1 MLTDTQLRKLLTA
14 LPQPALVVTGH
25 GAIRGA
31 NLAALKLLG
40 LELEELSSR
49 GLNFV
54 MPDSHP
60 APDNAKSLKDEV
72 YIEVPSTFSDS
83 EKSLLKANRCEIEV
97 ENEEYHLLLL
107 ENSPTEDYEVL
118 EERLKLAT
126 DASGIGIFDRVI
138 LDEDAP
144 PPFWSDSMRLL
155 LGYPPTA
162 DADPEWFFERV
173 HELDKERMAEAVAE
187 ASAPQGDG
195 NVEVEVRWHHPD
207 GRDRHLLVRSYTLF
221 RSDKAS
227 RKATRS
233 VGVVLDVT
241 QQRELETKFLQAQK
255 MESLGRLAGGVAHDF
270 NNLLSIILGCAELAL
285 YDMDES
291 SRGYGELKEICLA
304 SERAAD
310 LTSQLLAFGRKQV
323 MRTEVLDLREVVD
336 KLTPMFRRLVESN
349 IEVRV
354 ELDAEPIRVKVDRN
368 QILQVFLNLVVN
380 ARDAMPK
387 GGVLKIETRPS
398 SDQAVIRVSDTG
410 HGMDETTRSRI
421 FEPFFTTKAE
431 NRGTGLGLATV
442 FGIVSQSG
450 GSVTVTSV
458 VSEGTS
464 FEVRLPLTK
473 DQLKHEEEPV
483 LAPIRPS
490 SGVILVAEDNDPLR
504 VLLEKVLTRAGFRV
518 LSAANPAAA
527 IQLAEEWRDEIDIL
541 LTDIMMP
548 GMNGI
553 DLALELRESRPD
565 LQVIYMSGYTGE
577 MVARAGKLEKGVNFL
592 PKPVKPDR
600 LLDVINNRLGLKVG

>member
-1 MLTDTQLRKLLTA
+1 
-14 LPQPALVVTGH
+14 
-25 GAIRGA
+25 
-31 NLAALKLLG
+31 
-40 LELEELSSR
+40 
-49 GLNFV
+49 
-54 MPDSHP
+54 
-60 APDNAKSLKDEV
+60 
-72 YIEVPSTFSDS
+72 
-83 EKSLLKANRCEIEV
+83 
-97 ENEEYHLLLL
+97 
-107 ENSPTEDYEVL
+107 
-118 EERLKLAT
+118 
-126 DASGIGIFDRVI
+126 
-138 LDEDAP
+138 
-144 PPFWSDSMRLL
+144 
-155 LGYPPTA
+155 
-162 DADPEWFFERV
+162 
-173 HELDKERMAEAVAE
+173 
-187 ASAPQGDG
+187 
-195 NVEVEVRWHHPD
+195 
-207 GRDRHLLVRSYTLF
+207 
-221 RSDKAS
+221 
-227 RKATRS
+227 
-233 VGVVLDVT
+233 
-241 QQRELETKFLQAQK
+241 
-255 MESLGRLAGGVAHDF
+255 
-270 NNLLSIILGCAELAL
+270 
-285 YDMDES
+285 
-291 SRGYGELKEICLA
+291 
-304 SERAAD
+304 
-310 LTSQLLAFGRKQV
+310 